1 MSYITYTYSTF
12 YRPSLITEYEFDAIK
27 CEIELDPDFK
37 ITPKIKPDFGF
48 IQLLKY
54 FGVCTGGS
62 FLLFTLGGFLEGTW
76 LAIVFFLPGAF
87 AFFCAV
93 MIPLLTILHVIP
105 NYIFYKID
113 EKKYYAHLKAV
124 IRRSENY
131 EEFKRKYS
139 P

>member
-1 MSYITYTYSTF
+1 MTYTYLTF
-12 YRPSLITEYEFDAIK
+12 QSPSLITEDEFGAIK

-37 ITPKIKPDFGF
+37 ITPKIKPPFEF
-48 IQLLKY
+48 MQMLKY

-62 FLLFTLGGFLEGTW
+62 FLLFTLGSFLEGTW

-93 MIPLLTILHVIP
+93 MIPLLTILHGLP
-105 NYIFYKID
+105 NYIMYKID
-113 EKKYYAHLKAV
+113 EKKYYAHLKTV

-131 EEFKRKYS
+131 EEFKRKCS